1 METADLKAR
10 VVALLRAG
18 SAIQRAYVAGLSTAE
33 REMTGTPEHWSA
45 KDLVAHLT
53 GWKARRLL
61 QLDAVR
67 RGESAPTFDLDE
79 TNARAWD
86 EQRHRSWEDILAD
99 EARIAPAL
107 AGRIEGMSESDL
119 TAMDRYPLPLQPAAL
134 HLARPGYTHIIG
146 HLAEHFIERGEMQR
160 AIALR
165 QAAAAALDAF
175 PEFPEMAAAPHY
187 NLACSFALTGQP
199 EQALTELRRALAL
212 NPALTSYAREDVDLA
227 SLHATAAY
235 QALVAGA

>member
-1 METADLKAR
+1 METADLATR
-10 VVALLRAG
+10 LVALLRAG
-18 SAIQRAYVAGLSTAE
+18 NAIQQAYVAGLSTAE

-61 QLDAVR
+61 QLDAVL
-67 RGESAPTFDLDE
+67 RGAPAPEFDLDE

-86 EQRHRSWEDILAD
+86 EQRHRSWEDILAE

-107 AGRIEGMSESDL
+107 VGRIEGMSASDL
-119 TAMDRYPLPLQPAAL
+119 AAMDRYPLPLQPAAL
-134 HLARPGYTHIIG
+134 QLVRPGYTHIIG
-146 HLAEHFIERGEMQR
+146 HLAEHYIERGAMER
-160 AIALR
+160 ALSLR

-175 PEFPEMAAAPHY
+175 PEFPDMASAAHY
-187 NLACSFALTGQP
+187 KLACCYALTGQP

-212 NPALTSYAREDVDLA
+212 NPALAAEAHQDAELA
-227 SLHATAAY
+227 SLRATPEY